1 MKEGFISWLQNKEIR
16 IWVEKKAIYMEI
28 PYGFRL
34 CNRKKKSA
42 VAFFLLFSTNKNL
55 FQKKKGYFFVIYYF
69 CQSRLILHV
78 QEEGNILLPA
88 FQVVLTLQPAALLII
103 CSEEKRQIRPTS
115 WTEGLLMRASSSQLF
130 FCLSK
135 SSCVIITLKTE
146 RRKTQ
151 GWTLFKNA
159 RSILTNSKQ
168 PSLEWLPYQV
178 SH

>member
-168 PSLEWLPYQV
+168 PALEWLPYQV

>member
-28 PYGFRL
+28 PYGFRW
-34 CNRKKKSA
+34 CNGKKKSA

-146 RRKTQ
+146 WRKTQ

-159 RSILTNSKQ
+159 WSILTNSKQ
-168 PSLEWLPYQV
+168 PALEWLPYQV

>member
-34 CNRKKKSA
+34 CNRKKISCCIFF
-42 VAFFLLFSTNKNL
+42 AFLYK
-55 FQKKKGYFFVIYYF
+55 QKPVPKKRGYFFVIYYF

-168 PSLEWLPYQV
+168 PALEWLPYQV

>member
-28 PYGFRL
+28 PYGFRWCNGKKNQLLHFFAFLYKQKPVPKKKRLFL
-34 CNRKKKSA
+34 CNI
-42 VAFFLLFSTNKNL
+42 L
-55 FQKKKGYFFVIYYF
+55 F

-168 PSLEWLPYQV
+168 PALEWLPYQV

>member
-55 FQKKKGYFFVIYYF
+55 FQKKKRFFFVIYYF

-115 WTEGLLMRASSSQLF
+115 
-130 FCLSK
+130 
-135 SSCVIITLKTE
+135 
-146 RRKTQ
+146 
-151 GWTLFKNA
+151 
-159 RSILTNSKQ
+159 
-168 PSLEWLPYQV
+168 
-178 SH
+178 

>member
-28 PYGFRL
+28 PYGFRW
-34 CNRKKKSA
+34 CNGKKKSA
-42 VAFFLLFSTNKNL
+42 VAFFCFSLQTKTCS
-55 FQKKKGYFFVIYYF
+55 KKKKVYFFVTYYF

-135 SSCVIITLKTE
+135 SSGVIITLKTE

-159 RSILTNSKQ
+159 WSILTNSKQ
-168 PSLEWLPYQV
+168 PALEWLPYQV

>member
-34 CNRKKKSA
+34 CNRKKNQLLH
-42 VAFFLLFSTNKNL
+42 FFCFSLQTKTCS
-55 FQKKKGYFFVIYYF
+55 KKKGYFFVIYYF

-78 QEEGNILLPA
+78 QEEGNIVLPA

-168 PSLEWLPYQV
+168 PALEWLPYQV

>member
-34 CNRKKKSA
+34 CNRKKISCCIFF
-42 VAFFLLFSTNKNL
+42 AFLYK
-55 FQKKKGYFFVIYYF
+55 QKPVPKKRGYFFVIYYF
-69 CQSRLILHV
+69 FQSRLILHV

-115 WTEGLLMRASSSQLF
+115 
-130 FCLSK
+130 
-135 SSCVIITLKTE
+135 
-146 RRKTQ
+146 
-151 GWTLFKNA
+151 
-159 RSILTNSKQ
+159 
-168 PSLEWLPYQV
+168 
-178 SH
+178 